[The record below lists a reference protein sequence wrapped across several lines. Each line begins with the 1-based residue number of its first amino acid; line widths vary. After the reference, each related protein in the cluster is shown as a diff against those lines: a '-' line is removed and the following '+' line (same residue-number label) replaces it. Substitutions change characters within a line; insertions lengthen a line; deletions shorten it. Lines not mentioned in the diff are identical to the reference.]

1 MRKYLVNFFFTAIST
16 VLFLGGLL
24 IYKNFS
30 NAEEKIIAANN
41 YSANNG
47 DVIQLSDDVSIT
59 VNKKTPAVIPPA
71 EVPSD
76 TPASTPAEPIADCP
90 AEVVNLANWKQTL
103 PIGDSNKPK
112 EIFQPALADYSLD
125 PYFRVDSAGDKIICR
140 APVNGVTTS
149 NSGYPRSELREM
161 INNGKDQASWSTS
174 SGTHTMIL
182 EQAITAVP
190 ETKKHVVA
198 GQIHGSE
205 DDIIAIRLEDKKL
218 FVDLNG
224 KQGPVLDANYILGKK
239 FTVKLTAAEGQIKVY
254 YNGSGTPIH
263 TLKKKASGCYFK
275 AGAYTQSNCSKE
287 KNCSDSNFG
296 EVAIYS
302 LSVNH
307 T

>member
-1 MRKYLVNFFFTAIST
+1 MRRHLTNFSFAALST
-16 VLFLGGLL
+16 VLFLGGLMA
-24 IYKNFS
+24 YHNFS
-30 NAEEKIIAANN
+30 SAEEKAAANN

-47 DVIQLSDDVSIT
+47 DTIQLSNDVSIT
-59 VNKKTPAVIPPA
+59 VNKKTPT
-71 EVPSD
+71 ENVPTE
-76 TPASTPAEPIADCP
+76 TPTETAPIEPVKTVADCP

-103 PIGDSNKPK
+103 PIGDSKKPK

-161 INNGKDQASWSTS
+161 INGGKDQASWSTS
-174 SGTHTMIL
+174 SGTHTMTI

-198 GQIHGSE
+198 GQIHGSD
-205 DDIIAIRLEDKKL
+205 DDIIAIRLEYPKL
-218 FVDLNG
+218 FVDING
-224 KQGPVLDANYILGKK
+224 KAGPTLDANYILGKK
-239 FTVKLTAAEGQIKVY
+239 FTVKLAAADGQIKVY
-254 YNGSGTPIH
+254 YNGNATPVH

-296 EVAIYS
+296 EVAIYD
-302 LSVNH
+302 LSVDH
-307 T
+307 S